1 MNLQKSVAKAFK
13 QMSMLGLMRVM
24 AEERSVNELV
34 TSVTAGPAPNGFE
47 PYGPGEGAFDGD
59 WLTFSETTEPAIY
72 D

>member
-1 MNLQKSVAKAFK
+1 MNLLKSAAKAFK

-34 TSVTAGPAPNGFE
+34 TSTTGGPAPNDLVSPDRG
-47 PYGPGEGAFDGD
+47 YAVDGD
-59 WLTFSETTEPAIY
+59 WGSIVFTTKNTIY